1 MNLVNDIKKL
11 LVTMVL
17 LLSSTCFTQAQMHS
31 TVPVFVNIEL
41 ESGAITVPSFAG
53 LTDLTNGLETSVV
66 RFKIK
71 ANNDWKVITEIGS
84 IISTPVPDGPATI
97 LHPLTFSNF
106 SYIVSPNQNDV
117 YNPAVAFTSTLAT
130 ILTGTKSGSDKRF
143 SVKFKISPG
152 FSVDPAAYTIPIIYT
167 ISPL

>member
-1 MNLVNDIKKL
+1 MNLLNGIKKL
-11 LVTMVL
+11 LITFVL
-17 LLSSTCFTQAQMHS
+17 LVTVICFAQAQMS
-31 TVPVFVNIEL
+31 AGVPVFVDIEL
-41 ESGAITVPSFAG
+41 ESGAITVPSFASG
-53 LTDLTNGLETSVV
+53 TDLSNGLETSVV

-71 ANNDWKVITEIGS
+71 ANDEWKVVTEIGS

-106 SYIVSPNQNDV
+106 SYIVSPDQNDV

-130 ILTGTKSGSDKRF
+130 ILTGTKTGSDKRF
-143 SVKFKISPG
+143 SVKFNITPG